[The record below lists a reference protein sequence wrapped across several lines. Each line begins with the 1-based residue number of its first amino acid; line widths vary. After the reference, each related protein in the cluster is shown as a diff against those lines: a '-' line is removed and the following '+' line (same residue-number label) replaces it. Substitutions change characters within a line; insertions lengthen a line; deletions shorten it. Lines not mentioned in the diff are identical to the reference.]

1 MNGLSSPASACALLR
16 LRVTAEADLGA
27 LARVLERFQN
37 LNVVP
42 RRVIAE
48 CGSGDVLHIQVDLL
62 GVTEERLSL
71 IASKLN
77 QGMNIF
83 SAHWHHL

>member
-1 MNGLSSPASACALLR
+1 MSVQSSTPDSAALLR

-48 CGSGDVLHIQVDLL
+48 CGIGDVLHIQVDLL
-62 GVTEERLSL
+62 GITEDRLTL
-71 IASKLN
+71 ITAKLN
-77 QGMNIF
+77 QGMNILC
-83 SAHWHHL
+83 AHWHHV